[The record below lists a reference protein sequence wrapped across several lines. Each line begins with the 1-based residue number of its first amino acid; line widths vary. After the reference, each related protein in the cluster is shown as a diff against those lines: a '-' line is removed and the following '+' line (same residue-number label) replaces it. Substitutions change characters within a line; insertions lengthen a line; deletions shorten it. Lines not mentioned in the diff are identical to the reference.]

1 MIEAFTKAWDQRKHE
16 IEIKFQNG
24 HPDSYRDIVEAVIW
38 ILSESD
44 DFNNPDP
51 GRITVIDHGDYQ
63 GNLLFIIAADGYQ
76 PSDYWFVMVGYGSCS
91 GCDTLADIV
100 SMESS
105 YDDEGN
111 EQSPSEAQV
120 KDYMTLALHILQG
133 LKVLGG
139 DEV

>member
-1 MIEAFTKAWDQRKHE
+1 MIEAFTKAWDERKHE

-24 HPDSYRDIVEAVIW
+24 HPSSYQDIVEAVIW
-38 ILSESD
+38 ILDDSD

-63 GNLLFIIAADGYQ
+63 GNFLFIIAADGYQ
-76 PSDYWFVMVGYGSCS
+76 PRDYWFVMVGYGSCS
-91 GCDTLADIV
+91 GCDALADI
-100 SMESS
+100 SS
-105 YDDEGN
+105 DGEYSELPN
-111 EQSPSEAQV
+111 EQQV

-139 DEV
+139 EVV